1 MKAVATFD
9 IGTSYVKGV
18 LVNMEGIPLIT
29 ENRSIDTI
37 YCGPDRSHIEQDP
50 RQWYE
55 AFCDI
60 SKRFIAQYQAEEI
73 TAIIMSG
80 QMQDL
85 ILVDDA
91 CNPVSNA
98 ILYSDGR
105 AQREANEI
113 ERSIGMDVL
122 TNVTANAFDGSR
134 PFAKLKWIKD
144 HAPEAYSRATHVLI
158 SSKDYVIS
166 KLTGDFVS
174 DVVSC
179 STAGLMDIQ
188 TKEWKHDW
196 LEKMDLKKVQ
206 WPKVLYAHR
215 IAGYVTSTAAH
226 ETGYCTGTSVYA
238 GSGDAGSATLASGI
252 SRDGEYN
259 INLGTSGWVACTS
272 SSPYLAPGVSNLA
285 AMPEDVYINVVPFFN
300 AGNVHRWITNLLFDE
315 GSQSDRFIRMNALL
329 EESEPGSGGLLFLP
343 YLVGERFPVMDAD
356 VAGCFVDVR
365 PNVGKAN
372 LARAC
377 LEGVAYSIRQGL
389 DAIGKAP
396 LSISLVGGGAQSS
409 IWCQILADML
419 HMPLT
424 VCNDSEYL
432 PAMALLAA
440 ILVDPGHAEGYSEI
454 TSKFIMS
461 KNCSVYSPD
470 KDAASIYDRSYARFC
485 SIYPAVKRLS
495 SVADTV
501 IHIAGEPRYTFGN
514 DQIN

>member
-18 LVNMEGIPLIT
+18 LVSMEGIPLLT
-29 ENRSIDTI
+29 ESRSIDTA
-37 YCGPDRSHIEQDP
+37 YCGPDKSHIEQDP
-50 RQWYE
+50 RQWYT

-60 SKRFIAQYQAEEI
+60 SKSFIAQYPTDDI
-73 TAIIMSG
+73 IAIIMSG

-105 AQREANEI
+105 AQAEANEI
-113 ERSIGMDVL
+113 ANCIGMDVL

-144 HAPEAYSRATHVLI
+144 HSPEAYAKSTHVLI

-179 STAGLMDIQ
+179 STAGLMDIR
-188 TKEWKHDW
+188 TKEWQHHW
-196 LEKMDLKKVQ
+196 LAKMDMKQVQ
-206 WPKVLYAHR
+206 WPKVIHAHK
-215 IAGYVTSTAAH
+215 IAGHVTSVAAH
-226 ETGYCTGTSVYA
+226 ETGYIAGTSVYT

-259 INLGTSGWVACTS
+259 INLGTSGWIACTS
-272 SSPYLAPGVSNLA
+272 SSPYLASGVSNLA

-300 AGNVHRWITNLLFDE
+300 AGNVHRWITNLLFDD
-315 GSQSDRFIRMNALL
+315 GAQGDRFERMNELL
-329 EESEPGSGGLLFLP
+329 EKSEPGSSGLLFLP

-396 LSISLVGGGAQSS
+396 VSISLVGGGAQSS
-409 IWCQILADML
+409 VWCQILADML
-419 HMPLT
+419 HMPIS
-424 VCNDSEYL
+424 VFKDSEYL

-440 ILVDPGHAEGYSEI
+440 VFNDQGHADGYSEI
-454 TSKFIMS
+454 TSKFLMS
-461 KNCSVYSPD
+461 KNCILYSPD
-470 KDAASIYDRSYARFC
+470 RNAASLYDRSYARFC
-485 SIYPAVKRLS
+485 SIYPAIKRLR
-495 SVADTV
+495 TV
-501 IHIAGEPRYTFGN
+501 
-514 DQIN
+514 